1 MGNGNVRKDPGKP
14 GALFVEKITPSF
26 PGVDFQG
33 RTFKAVS
40 FRDGIFFSEPQ
51 HNKIN

>member
-1 MGNGNVRKDPGKP
+1 MEMFGKIQ
-14 GALFVEKITPSF
+14 ANLERFLLTKITPSF

-40 FRDGIFFSEPQ
+40 FREGIFFSEPQ